1 MAQEALIPQNARS
14 LRIELIGAS
23 GLTFLLQMGGD
34 DFADNREKPA
44 EVVAKSRGIVQ
55 AMIDGEN
62 PDARTGSMSVPF
74 ISENNGLATAFL
86 DVINGRQAWANE
98 STGKVGFP
106 YIQRY
111 AVTMKVTLIGA
122 SEIGGDM
129 VTTYEKVIFK
139 EKLGVATDLTK
150 ISVDWLCYG
159 TVTGT
164 GPT

>member
-1 MAQEALIPQNARS
+1 M
-14 LRIELIGAS
+14 RI
-23 GLTFLLQMGGD
+23 
-34 DFADNREKPA
+34 
-44 EVVAKSRGIVQ
+44 
-55 AMIDGEN
+55 
-62 PDARTGSMSVPF
+62 
-74 ISENNGLATAFL
+74 
-86 DVINGRQAWANE
+86 
-98 STGKVGFP
+98 
-106 YIQRY
+106 
-111 AVTMKVTLIGA
+111 TLIGA